1 MNSNGG
7 SKSRPRTASTGKAAN
22 NGAGPYLIVSFLFV
36 AMFLGLI
43 AYLVYF
49 NVVRKEEFLN
59 SSHNTRQNNYAERV
73 IRGTIYSAD
82 GQELAKTT
90 TDENGDEV
98 RTYPFGSL
106 FAQVVGYT
114 GKGNSG
120 LESSYNYML
129 MESHTSKLK
138 QVKNEFS
145 DAKNPGD
152 SLYTTLNTTLQQAA
166 ADALDGY
173 RGAVVVL
180 EAKTG
185 RVLANVSNP
194 VFNPNTIDE
203 DWEALNADDESG
215 VFLNRGLQGRYPPG
229 STFKIVT
236 SLAYLRQNGTLDG
249 FSFDCDGE
257 LTAGNYTIHC
267 SGGEVHGTGRFCR
280 CVLHI
285 RATLPLHRLALGWI
299 RCLPLAGGFPVSEQP
314 LDLELPT
321 SKSSFDLDS
330 TTADALVMQ
339 TSIGQGDTLVT
350 PMEMAL
356 IASAVAND
364 GEMIKPRYVD
374 NIVSADGQAVKTFYK
389 ESLGTVMSESEANT
403 LTELMKGVVQ
413 SGTAVSLSDLPY
425 NIAGKTGTAEH
436 GSDGETPHSWF
447 VGFSN
452 ADDPDI
458 VIAVVAENGGYSSEV
473 AVPIARQVIEA
484 YYAQQ

>member
-1 MNSNGG
+1 MRSLRKDKTRRNETSRKTTQAPRKNDARTKRPKDERRAAAGTTDREPARSTASSRMNSNGG

-59 SSHNTRQNNYAERV
+59 SSYNTRQNNYAERV

-215 VFLNRGLQGRYPPG
+215 VFLNRGLQEDIRRDLRSRLLLRLRISVRTAHWTVFR
-229 STFKIVT
+229 STVT
-236 SLAYLRQNGTLDG
+236 
-249 FSFDCDGE
+249 
-257 LTAGNYTIHC
+257 
-267 SGGEVHGTGRFCR
+267 
-280 CVLHI
+280 
-285 RATLPLHRLALGWI
+285 
-299 RCLPLAGGFPVSEQP
+299 VS
-314 LDLELPT
+314 
-321 SKSSFDLDS
+321 
-330 TTADALVMQ
+330 
-339 TSIGQGDTLVT
+339 
-350 PMEMAL
+350 
-356 IASAVAND
+356 
-364 GEMIKPRYVD
+364 
-374 NIVSADGQAVKTFYK
+374 
-389 ESLGTVMSESEANT
+389 
-403 LTELMKGVVQ
+403 
-413 SGTAVSLSDLPY
+413 
-425 NIAGKTGTAEH
+425 
-436 GSDGETPHSWF
+436 
-447 VGFSN
+447 
-452 ADDPDI
+452 
-458 VIAVVAENGGYSSEV
+458 
-473 AVPIARQVIEA
+473 
-484 YYAQQ
+484 

>member
-1 MNSNGG
+1 
-7 SKSRPRTASTGKAAN
+7 
-22 NGAGPYLIVSFLFV
+22 
-36 AMFLGLI
+36 MFLGLI

-49 NVVRKEEFLN
+49 NVMRKEEFLN
-59 SSHNTRQNNYAERV
+59 SSYNTRQNNYAERV
-73 IRGTIYSAD
+73 TRGTIYSAD

-90 TDENGDEV
+90 TDENGEETRV
-98 RTYPFGSL
+98 YPFDGL

-152 SLYTTLNTTLQQAA
+152 DLHTTLNVALQQAA
-166 ADALDGY
+166 ADALNGYGY

-249 FSFDCDGE
+249 FSFDCNGE

-267 SGGEVHGTGRFCR
+267 SGGEVHGQEDFAGAFAHSCNSAFAQ
-280 CVLHI
+280 I
-285 RATLPLHRLALGWI
+285 GLGLDKDVF
-299 RCLPLAGGFPVSEQP
+299 RSVADSLYLNSR

-330 TTADALVMQ
+330 TSADALVMQ

-364 GEMIKPRYVD
+364 GAMIKPRYVD
-374 NIVSADGQAVKTFYK
+374 NIVSADGHAVKTFDK
-389 ESLGTVMSESEANT
+389 QSLGTVMSESEANT

-436 GSDGETPHSWF
+436 GNDGETPHSWF

-458 VIAVVAENGGYSSEV
+458 VIAVVAENGGYSSET
-473 AVPIARQVIEA
+473 AVPIAKQVFEA